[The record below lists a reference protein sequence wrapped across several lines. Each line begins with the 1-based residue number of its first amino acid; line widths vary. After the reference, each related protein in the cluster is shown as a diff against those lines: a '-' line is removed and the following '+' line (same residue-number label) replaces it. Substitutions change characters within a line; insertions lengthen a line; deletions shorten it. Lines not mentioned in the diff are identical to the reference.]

1 VSRFPGVDLL
11 EVDALL
17 TAEERMVRDT
27 VRAFV
32 DDRVKPIIEECHRE
46 GRTPLELVPEMGAL
60 NLFGASIADY
70 GLPGL
75 GGVAY
80 GLIMQELERGDSG
93 LRSFASVQSSL
104 VMYPIHAFGSRQ
116 QKDRWIPRL
125 ATGEA
130 IGCFGLTEPD
140 FGSNPGGMRTTARRA
155 GAAGGGSPAGSAGPA
170 ETSGGGDWVLNGSKQ
185 WITNGTLADVAVV
198 WARTDEGI
206 RGFLVE
212 KGTPGFTAS
221 DQHGKFSLRASTTS
235 ELGFHDCRIPGDA
248 ILPGTTGLKNALMCL
263 NQARYGIAWGGIG
276 SAMECYHT
284 ALEYA
289 GQRVQWNGQPIAC
302 HQLVQEKL
310 VWMVSEIAKGQL
322 LCLQLGRLKDNGR
335 LRPHHVSLGKRNNVW
350 VARECAK
357 LAREVL
363 GANGIVDDYPVIRH
377 MLNIESV
384 YTYEGTHDIHGLIL
398 GQAITGIPAFNAPAP
413 TDEPTA
419 PARAA
424 AKPAGEQAPA
434 AVAAAAGPP
443 PAMAPRGGR

>member
-1 VSRFPGVDLL
+1 LSRFPGVDLL
-11 EVDALL
+11 ELDALL
-17 TAEERMVRDT
+17 TEEERMVRDT

-32 DDRVKPIIEECHRE
+32 DDKVKPIIEECHRE

-60 NLFGASIADY
+60 NLFGASLNEY

-93 LRSFASVQSSL
+93 LRSFVSVQSSL
-104 VMYPIHAFGSRQ
+104 VMYPIYTFGSQ
-116 QKDRWIPRL
+116 EQKDKWIPRL

-140 FGSNPGGMRTTARRA
+140 FGSNPGGMRTNARRD
-155 GAAGGGSPAGSAGPA
+155 
-170 ETSGGGDWVLNGSKQ
+170 GDSWVLNGSKQ
-185 WITNGTLADVAVV
+185 CITNATVADVAVV
-198 WARTDEGI
+198 WPQTDDGI

-212 KGTPGFTAS
+212 KGAPGFTSS

-235 ELGFHDCRIPGDA
+235 ELGFHDCRLPASA

-276 SAMECYHT
+276 SAMETYYT
-284 ALEYA
+284 ALQYA
-289 GQRVQWNGQPIAC
+289 KERIQFNGQPIAC

-310 VWMVSEIAKGQL
+310 VWMVSEISKGQL
-322 LCLQLGRLKDNGR
+322 LNLQLGRLKDAGR
-335 LRPHHVSLGKRNNVW
+335 LKPQHISLGKRNNIW

-384 YTYEGTHDIHGLIL
+384 YTYEGTHDIHGLII
-398 GQAITGIPAFNAPAP
+398 GEAITGIPAFNAPERSAP
-413 TDEPTA
+413 KPKKNQSQPEASLAA
-419 PARAA
+419 PVGSAR
-424 AKPAGEQAPA
+424 
-434 AVAAAAGPP
+434 
-443 PAMAPRGGR
+443 

>member
-1 VSRFPGVDLL
+1 LSRFPGVDLL
-11 EVDALL
+11 ELDALL
-17 TAEERMVRDT
+17 SEDERLVRET

-32 DDRVKPIIEECHRE
+32 DDKVKPIIEECHRE

-60 NLFGASIADY
+60 NLFGANIAEY

-104 VMYPIHAFGSRQ
+104 VMYPIYTFGSKEQR
-116 QKDRWIPRL
+116 DRWIPRL

-140 FGSNPGGMRTTARRA
+140 FGSNPGGMRTTARRL
-155 GAAGGGSPAGSAGPA
+155 GGGGAQ
-170 ETSGGGDWVLNGSKQ
+170 GGGWLLNGAKQ

-198 WARTDEGI
+198 WARTEEGV

-212 KGTPGFTAS
+212 KGTPGFTSS

-235 ELGFHDCRIPGDA
+235 ELGFHDCHLPADA
-248 ILPGTTGLKNALMCL
+248 ILPGAGGLKNALMCL
-263 NQARYGIAWGGIG
+263 NQARYGIAWGGLG
-276 SAMECYHT
+276 AAMECYYT

-289 GQRVQWNGQPIAC
+289 KQRVQFNGQPIAA

-322 LCLQLGRLKDNGR
+322 LALQLGRLKDAGR
-335 LRPHHVSLGKRNNVW
+335 LKPHQVSLGKRNNVW
-350 VARECAK
+350 VARECAR

-377 MLNIESV
+377 MLNLESV
-384 YTYEGTHDIHGLIL
+384 YTYEGTHDIHALII
-398 GQAITGIPAFNAPAP
+398 GEAITGIPAFNAPQRTEKRARPAP
-413 TDEPTA
+413 QVPT
-419 PARAA
+419 
-424 AKPAGEQAPA
+424 PAGRAH
-434 AVAAAAGPP
+434 
-443 PAMAPRGGR
+443 

>member
-17 TAEERMVRDT
+17 SAEERMVRDT

-32 DDRVKPIIEECHRE
+32 DDKVKPIIEECHRE

-93 LRSFASVQSSL
+93 LRSFASVQSGL
-104 VMYPIHAFGSRQ
+104 VMYPIHAFGSQ
-116 QKDRWIPRL
+116 HQKDRWIPPL

-140 FGSNPGGMRTTARRA
+140 FGSNPGGMRTTARRT
-155 GAAGGGSPAGSAGPA
+155 GAAG
-170 ETSGGGDWVLNGSKQ
+170 SGGGDWVLNGSKQ

-212 KGTPGFTAS
+212 KGTPGFTAA

-248 ILPGTTGLKNALMCL
+248 VLPGTTGLKHALMCL

-289 GQRVQWNGQPIAC
+289 KQRVQWNGQPIAC

-322 LCLQLGRLKDNGR
+322 LCLQLGRLKDAGR

-398 GQAITGIPAFNAPAP
+398 GQAITGIPAFNAPALA
-413 TDEPTA
+413 DEPLA
-419 PARAA
+419 AMGAARGAA
-424 AKPAGEQAPA
+424 SQPAGEK
-434 AVAAAAGPP
+434 AAAGPP
-443 PAMAPRGGR
+443 PVVAGGGR

>member
-1 VSRFPGVDLL
+1 MGTAGVDYL
-11 EVDALL
+11 DCDSLL
-17 TAEERMVRDT
+17 TEEQRLVRDT
-27 VRAFV
+27 VGSWV
-32 DDRVKPIIEECHRE
+32 DEKVLPIIEEAAFE
-46 GRTPLELVPEMGAL
+46 GRFPKELVPEMAAMH
-60 NLFGASIADY
+60 LFGSTISDY

-75 GGVAY
+75 DNVSY

-93 LRSFASVQSSL
+93 LRSFVSVQSGL
-104 VMYPIHAFGSRQ
+104 VMYPIHAFGSQQ

-140 FGSNPGGMRTTARRA
+140 FGSNPGGVRTPARSAHPA
-155 GAAGGGSPAGSAGPA
+155 GTGGSA
-170 ETSGGGDWVLNGSKQ
+170 GGDWVLNGSKQ

-198 WARTDEGI
+198 WARTGEGI

-212 KGTPGFTAS
+212 RGTPGFTAA

-276 SAMECYHT
+276 SGLECYTT
-284 ALEYA
+284 ALQYA
-289 GQRVQWNGQPIAC
+289 KERVQWNGQPIAC

-310 VWMVSEIAKGQL
+310 VWMVSEISKGQL
-322 LCLQLGRLKDNGR
+322 LCLQLGRLKDAGR
-335 LRPHHVSLGKRNNVW
+335 LKPHHVSLGKRNNVW

-384 YTYEGTHDIHGLIL
+384 HTYEGTHDIHGLIL
-398 GQAITGIPAFNAPAP
+398 GQAITGIPAFNAPAL
-413 TDEPTA
+413 TDDP
-419 PARAA
+419 
-424 AKPAGEQAPA
+424 
-434 AVAAAAGPP
+434 VAAAP
-443 PAMAPRGGR
+443 PAGT

>member
-11 EVDALL
+11 ELDALL
-17 TAEERMVRDT
+17 TAEERLIRDT
-27 VRAFV
+27 VRGFV
-32 DDRVKPIIEECHRE
+32 DDRVKPIIEACHRE
-46 GRTPLELVPEMGAL
+46 ARTPLELVPAMGAL

-93 LRSFASVQSSL
+93 LRSFVSVQSAL
-104 VMYPIHAFGSRQ
+104 VMYPIHAFGSPR
-116 QKDRWIPRL
+116 QKDRWIPPL

-140 FGSNPGGMRTTARRA
+140 FGSNPGGMRTTARRQGSGP
-155 GAAGGGSPAGSAGPA
+155 GA
-170 ETSGGGDWVLNGSKQ
+170 DWVLDGSKQ

-198 WARTDEGI
+198 WAQTDDGI

-212 KGTPGFTAS
+212 KGTPGFTAA

-289 GQRVQWNGQPIAC
+289 RQRVQWNGQPIAC

-310 VWMVSEIAKGQL
+310 VWMASEIAKGQL
-322 LCLQLGRLKDNGR
+322 LCLQLGRLKDAGR

-398 GQAITGIPAFNAPAP
+398 GQAITGIPAFNAPL
-413 TDEPTA
+413 PTA
-419 PARAA
+419 EPATPTPAA
-424 AKPAGEQAPA
+424 APAPAGEGAPA
-434 AVAAAAGPP
+434 AAGQTAATA
-443 PAMAPRGGR
+443 RGAR